1 MALKTLWTKYMTPPL
16 MTQTSGTRAAI
27 RLMAE
32 PRLRLRAR
40 DLDIVE
46 AVHRLRVLSTEQIA
60 QLFFPTVGDGVSTA
74 CRTRLRRLAVAGL
87 LERAEQ
93 EQRKTDGRRPYLY
106 MLTEAGG
113 RLLVDELGL
122 EPDELDWQPSYND
135 VRWPFLRHQLAI
147 NDAYVAFTQG
157 AAAIGWSVDSWTDD
171 RILRKTH
178 TDRVKVP
185 GTGQSVAVVPD
196 AYFKLVGPGQSPIMH
211 FFMEIDRATMTVAA
225 ESQRVRSWQDKIKAY
240 QESFAKGHVAARYGT
255 DKVRV
260 LTVTTGPQRLAHLKA
275 ATEQL
280 GCRSRYWFA
289 TGSDLITSTVLQSP
303 IWQRAGRSGA
313 VELISIP

>member
-1 MALKTLWTKYMTPPL
+1 MTDV
-16 MTQTSGTRAAI
+16 
-27 RLMAE
+27 
-32 PRLRLRAR
+32 RLRLRAR
-40 DLDIVE
+40 DVSIVE

-60 QLFFPTVGDGVSTA
+60 QLFFPSEGEGVSSA
-74 CRTRLRRLAVAGL
+74 CRARLRRLVSAGL

-93 EQRKTDGRRPYLY
+93 EQRKAEGRRPYLY

-113 RLLVDELGL
+113 QLLVDELGV
-122 EPDELDWQPSYND
+122 EPENLDWRPSYNN

-171 RILRKTH
+171 RILKRTH

-185 GTGQSVAVVPD
+185 GTGHSVAVVPD
-196 AYFKLVGPGQSPIMH
+196 AYFKLIGPGQSPVMH
-211 FFMEIDRATMTVAA
+211 FFLEIDRATMTVAA
-225 ESQRVRSWQDKIKAY
+225 ESQLVKSWQGRIRAY
-240 QESFAKGHVAARYGT
+240 QEYFAKGHVASRYAT

-260 LTVTTGPQRLAHLKA
+260 LTVTTGPSRLAHLKA

-280 GCRSRYWFA
+280 GGRSRYWFA
-289 TGSDLITSTVLQSP
+289 MSSDLTVGTILQGA
-303 IWQRAGRSGA
+303 IWQRSGGPGTI
-313 VELISIP
+313 VLVSQP

>member
-1 MALKTLWTKYMTPPL
+1 
-16 MTQTSGTRAAI
+16 
-27 RLMAE
+27 MAE
-32 PRLRLRAR
+32 SRLRLRER
-40 DLDIVE
+40 DLAIVE

-60 QLFFPTVGDGVSTA
+60 QLFFPTDQVGVSSA
-74 CRTRLRRLAVAGL
+74 CRTRLRRLVSAGL

-93 EQRKTDGRRPYLY
+93 EQRKAEGRRPYLY

-122 EPDELDWQPSYND
+122 EPEDLDWQPSYNN

-171 RILRKTH
+171 RILRKMH

-185 GTGQSVAVVPD
+185 GTGQPVAVVPD
-196 AYFKLVGPGQSPIMH
+196 AYFKLVGPGQSPIIH

-225 ESQRVRSWQDKIKAY
+225 ESQRVKSWQDKIRAY
-240 QESFAKGHVAARYGT
+240 QEYFAKGHVAARYGT

-260 LTVTTGPQRLAHLKA
+260 LTVTTGPSRLAHLKE

-280 GCRSRYWFA
+280 GGRSRYWFA
-289 TGSDLITSTVLQSP
+289 TASDLISSAVLQSP
-303 IWQRAGRSGA
+303 IWNRAGRTDV
-313 VELISIP
+313 VELVSTP